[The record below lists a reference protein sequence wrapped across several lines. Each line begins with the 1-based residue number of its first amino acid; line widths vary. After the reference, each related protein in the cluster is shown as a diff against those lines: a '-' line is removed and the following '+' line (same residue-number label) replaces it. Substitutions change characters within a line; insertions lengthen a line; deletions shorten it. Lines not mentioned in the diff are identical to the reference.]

1 MLSKLQQGMRA
12 CAVPSGGVW
21 GRAAS
26 SAMGKEVRFGRD
38 ARALMLEGVEK
49 LADAVAV
56 TLGPKGRN
64 VAIDQSYGAP
74 KITKDGVTVARH
86 IEFADHRM
94 NVGAQLV
101 RGVAAKT
108 NDEAGD
114 GTTTATVLAR
124 HMFAEGVRAVAAGMN
139 PMDLRLGMEL
149 AVREALKQ
157 LQKMSR
163 KVTTADEIRQVATV
177 SANNDA
183 AVGALIAAAVEKVG
197 KDGVI
202 TVQDGKT
209 YKDELEVAKGMKFD
223 SGFVSRYF
231 LTDAK
236 RQTCDLDNALV
247 LVTDRR
253 LSSAQELVP
262 VLEHAARARRPLAII
277 CDGVDG
283 DALTTLVLNKL
294 RGLPL
299 VAAKSPGF
307 GDHRK
312 AMLHD
317 IAAFTGAAVVS
328 DELGLTLDKLTP
340 AHLGSAKKLVMTQ
353 EDTLLMGG
361 GGSKARIQ
369 ERCDDA
375 RAQLANPATT
385 DYDKDKLRQR
395 LARLTGGI
403 AVIRVGGASEVEVG
417 EKRDRIDD
425 AVNATRAAVAEG
437 IVPGGGVALLRA
449 SCALDGLR
457 GANTDQNVGIRI
469 VRDAMRTP
477 ARCIANNAGAEGA
490 VVVQKILENP
500 APAFGFDAA
509 HMRYTDLIKAGIIDP
524 TKVVRT
530 AFVDA
535 ASVAALMT
543 TTEAL
548 IVDLP
553 EDPKKSAKAAAAQ
566 APSYDE

>member
-1 MLSKLQQGMRA
+1 MLA
-12 CAVPSGGVW
+12 
-21 GRAAS
+21 
-26 SAMGKEVRFGRD
+26 
-38 ARALMLEGVEK
+38 GVEK

-86 IEFADHRM
+86 IEFTDHRM

-101 RGVAAKT
+101 KGVASKT

-149 AVREALKQ
+149 AVREVVGQ
-157 LQKMSR
+157 LQQLSR
-163 KVTTADEIRQVATV
+163 KVRTSDEIRQVATV

-183 AVGALIAAAVEKVG
+183 AIGALIASAVEKVG

-209 YKDELEVAKGMKFD
+209 FKDELEIAEGMKFD

-231 LTDAK
+231 ITDTK
-236 RQTCDLDNALV
+236 RQTCDFANPLL
-247 LVTDRR
+247 LLTDKR
-253 LSSAQELVP
+253 LTSAQELVP
-262 VLEHAARARRPLAII
+262 LLEHAARTHRPLAIVCENI
-277 CDGVDG
+277 DG

-299 VAAKSPGF
+299 AAAKAPGF

-312 AMLHD
+312 AMLLD
-317 IAAFTGAAVVS
+317 IAAATGATLVS
-328 DELGLTLDKLTP
+328 DELGLGMDKVTP

-353 EDTLLMGG
+353 EDTLVMGG
-361 GGSKARIQ
+361 AGARAKVQ
-369 ERCDDA
+369 ARVDDI

-385 DYDKDKLRQR
+385 EYDKDKLRQR
-395 LARLTGGI
+395 LARLTGGV
-403 AVIRVGGASEVEVG
+403 AVLKVGGASEVEVG
-417 EKRDRIDD
+417 EKRDRVDD

-449 SCALDGLR
+449 SVALDRLR
-457 GANTDQNVGIRI
+457 GANADQNVGIKI
-469 VRDAMRTP
+469 VRDAMRMP
-477 ARCIANNAGAEGA
+477 ARCIANNAGVEGA
-490 VVVQKILENP
+490 VVVQKILDNP
-500 APAFGFDAA
+500 CPTYGYDAA
-509 HMRYTDLIKAGIIDP
+509 RLQYCDMLKAGIIDP

-553 EDPKKSAKAAAAQ
+553 DDPSKKDAKTAASQ
-566 APSYDE
+566 APNYDE

>member
-1 MLSKLQQGMRA
+1 MLSTLKNGMIPRI
-12 CAVPSGGVW
+12 GI
-21 GRAAS
+21 RNAS
-26 SAMGKEVRFGRD
+26 AIAGKEVRFGRD
-38 ARALMLEGVEK
+38 ARALMLAGVEK

-86 IEFADHRM
+86 IEFTDHRM

-101 RGVAAKT
+101 KGVASKT

-149 AVREALKQ
+149 AVRAVVKELAQ
-157 LQKMSR
+157 LSR
-163 KVTTADEIRQVATV
+163 KVRTSDEIRQVATV

-183 AVGALIAAAVEKVG
+183 AIGALIASAVEKVG

-209 YKDELEVAKGMKFD
+209 FKDELEIAEGMKFD

-231 LTDAK
+231 ITDAK
-236 RQTCDLDNALV
+236 RQTCDFANAL
-247 LVTDRR
+247 LLLTDKR
-253 LSSAQELVP
+253 LTSAQELVP
-262 VLEHAARARRPLAII
+262 LLEHAARARRPLAIVCENI
-277 CDGVDG
+277 DG

-299 VAAKSPGF
+299 AAAKAPGF

-312 AMLHD
+312 AMLLD
-317 IAAFTGAAVVS
+317 IAAATGATLVS
-328 DELGLTLDKLTP
+328 DELGLGMDKVTP

-353 EDTLLMGG
+353 EDTLIMGG
-361 GGSKARIQ
+361 AGARAKVQ
-369 ERCDDA
+369 ARVDDI

-385 DYDKDKLRQR
+385 EYDKDKLRQR
-395 LARLTGGI
+395 LARLTGGV
-403 AVIRVGGASEVEVG
+403 AVLKVGGASEVEVG
-417 EKRDRIDD
+417 EKRDRVDD

-449 SCALDGLR
+449 SVALDRLR
-457 GANTDQNVGIRI
+457 GANADQNVGIKI
-469 VRDAMRTP
+469 VRDAMRMP
-477 ARCIANNAGAEGA
+477 ARCIANNAGVEGA
-490 VVVQKILENP
+490 VVVQKILDNP
-500 APAFGFDAA
+500 APAFGYDAA
-509 HMRYTDLIKAGIIDP
+509 RLQYVDMLKAGIIDP

-553 EDPKKSAKAAAAQ
+553 DDPSKKDAKTAASQ
-566 APSYDE
+566 APNYDE

>member
-1 MLSKLQQGMRA
+1 MLSTLKNGFSL
-12 CAVPSGGVW
+12 PSLRVGTCNV
-21 GRAAS
+21 
-26 SAMGKEVRFGRD
+26 SAFAGKEVRFGRD
-38 ARALMLEGVEK
+38 ARSLMLAGVEK

-74 KITKDGVTVARH
+74 KITKDGVTVARN
-86 IEFADHRM
+86 IEFTDHRM

-101 RGVAAKT
+101 KGVASKT

-139 PMDLRLGMEL
+139 PMDLRVGMET
-149 AVREALKQ
+149 AVREVVKE

-163 KVTTADEIRQVATV
+163 KVRTSEEIRQVATV
-177 SANNDA
+177 SANNDVA
-183 AVGALIAAAVEKVG
+183 IGSLIASAVEKVG

-209 YKDELEVAKGMKFD
+209 FKDELEIAEGMKFD

-231 LTDAK
+231 ITDTK
-236 RQTCDLDNALV
+236 RQTCEFDNAL
-247 LVTDRR
+247 LLLTDKR
-253 LSSAQELVP
+253 LTNAQELVP
-262 VLEHAARARRPLAII
+262 ILEHAARTHRPLVILCESI
-277 CDGVDG
+277 DG

-299 VAAKSPGF
+299 AAAKAPGF

-312 AMLHD
+312 AMLLD
-317 IAAFTGAAVVS
+317 IAAFTGATVVS
-328 DELGLTLDKLTP
+328 DELGLSMEKLTP
-340 AHLGSAKKLVMTQ
+340 AHLGNTKKLIMTQ

-361 GGSKARIQ
+361 AGKKAVIQ
-369 ERCDDA
+369 ERCEDI
-375 RAQLANPATT
+375 RAQLKNPITT
-385 DYDKDKLRQR
+385 EYDKDKLRQR

-403 AVIRVGGASEVEVG
+403 AVLKVGGASEVEVG
-417 EKRDRIDD
+417 EKRDRVDD
-425 AVNATRAAVAEG
+425 AVNATRAAVSEG

-449 SCALDGLR
+449 SVALDHLK
-457 GANTDQNVGIRI
+457 GANSDQDVGIRI
-469 VRDAMRTP
+469 VRDAMRMP
-477 ARCIANNAGAEGA
+477 ARCIANNAGVEGA
-490 VVVQKILENP
+490 VVVQKILDNP
-500 APAFGFDAA
+500 SPSFGYDAA
-509 HMRYTDLIKAGIIDP
+509 KLQYVDMMEAGIIDP

-553 EDPKKSAKAAAAQ
+553 DDPTKKDAKTAAGQ